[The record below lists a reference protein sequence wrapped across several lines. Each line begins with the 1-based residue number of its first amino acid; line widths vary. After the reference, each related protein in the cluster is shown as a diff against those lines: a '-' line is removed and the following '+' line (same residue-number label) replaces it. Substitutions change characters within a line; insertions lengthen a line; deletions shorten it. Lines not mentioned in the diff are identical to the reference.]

1 MNAGLR
7 LSLIIA
13 ASHQHQVTSVLTG
26 DTTQWSVS
34 YIYITVNCILTLTAL
49 FISTKSSDWPDVMCF
64 VLFLSVSVIWPL
76 LSEMSDKL
84 TNVWWCPLT
93 PAQVVSS
100 ALSPLLCLLGMSG
113 DVSPVSAVFRP
124 PRPSL
129 QGCPKYRAQAASDP
143 GLQHQGPL
151 QQWLVV
157 MQTSIHS
164 RIYAFYKN
172 LNLSKN
178 EHSLSD
184 IFSTLRIL

>member
-49 FISTKSSDWPDVMCF
+49 LNSTKSSSDWPDVMCLVF
-64 VLFLSVSVIWPL
+64 SPCLCN
-76 LSEMSDKL
+76 L
-84 TNVWWCPLT
+84 TSAQWNVWQTDQCLMM
-93 PAQVVSS
+93 S
-100 ALSPLLCLLGMSG
+100 AHPGPGGQLCTICLLGMSG
-113 DVSPVSAVFRP
+113 DVFSVSAVFRP